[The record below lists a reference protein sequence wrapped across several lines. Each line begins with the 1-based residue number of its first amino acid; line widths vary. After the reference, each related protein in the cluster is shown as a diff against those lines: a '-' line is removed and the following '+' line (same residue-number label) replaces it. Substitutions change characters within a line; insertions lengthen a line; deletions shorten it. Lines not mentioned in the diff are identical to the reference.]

1 MACEKVT
8 NNVFSCA
15 VYGAWPVVSKLKDRS
30 EESFWLLWTASL
42 IKGTEVC
49 SFYFIEFRLFIII
62 IFIIIIITIIIIF
75 INNIIIIVIIIIII
89 LGVNPNPPVWNCS
102 SIILFL

>member
-1 MACEKVT
+1 MKVT
-8 NNVFSCA
+8 NNAFSCA

-42 IKGTEVC
+42 VKGTEVC

-62 IFIIIIITIIIIF
+62 VVIIIIIIIIII
-75 INNIIIIVIIIIII
+75 INNIIIVIIIIII
-89 LGVNPNPPVWNCS
+89 LGVKPNPPVWNCS
-102 SIILFL
+102 SIVLFL